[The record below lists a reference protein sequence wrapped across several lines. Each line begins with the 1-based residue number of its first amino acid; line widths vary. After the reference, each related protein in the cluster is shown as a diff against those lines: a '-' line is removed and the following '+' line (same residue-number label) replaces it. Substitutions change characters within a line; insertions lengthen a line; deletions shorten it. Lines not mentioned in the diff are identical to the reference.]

1 MIVTSSTFLFP
12 ILTGISFA
20 ATVEKSHFSALPLI
34 SVKTFSLRIVSFI
47 DLTLPE
53 NMDLLVHPTI
63 TQNVKTLRCQ
73 TNESL
78 PLNKESTSPD
88 ITGYSHVTCLP
99 LSPPTVSRQIPT
111 SM

>member
-20 ATVEKSHFSALPLI
+20 ATVEESHFSALPLI

-78 PLNKESTSPD
+78 PS
-88 ITGYSHVTCLP
+88 
-99 LSPPTVSRQIPT
+99 QIKKAPVPILQAIP
-111 SM
+111 M